1 MAVKNIC
8 LTASTDIKACLVAAR
23 DRLSIFRNNFI
34 SLQIFALLM
43 MLSCGVMLWPQ
54 HAMAAKYASIVIN
67 ADTGRVMYARNADA
81 TRYPASLTK
90 IMTLYLLFEEIKSG
104 R

>member
-8 LTASTDIKACLVAAR
+8 LTASTDIKPCLDVIR
-23 DRLSIFRNNFI
+23 DRLTIFRNKFI
-34 SLQIFALLM
+34 KLQMFALLM

-67 ADTGRVMYARNADA
+67 ADTGRVMY
-81 TRYPASLTK
+81 
-90 IMTLYLLFEEIKSG
+90 
-104 R
+104 